1 MVNWEKTRKKL
12 GLFETES
19 WTWEP
24 TISSKELIMSG
35 REASI
40 NDLLPLLKYIS

>member
-24 TISSKELIMSG
+24 TKASKELIMSG
-35 REASI
+35 CEVSI
-40 NDLLPLLKYIS
+40 NNLLPLLKYIN